1 MRVPLPR
8 PIKNPPLPLGGS
20 DREERSDG
28 ERVIGGKAESA
39 LLCFIAALAFLL
51 AASSAPAQTEE
62 AFFRGRTIHVIIGF
76 AAGGGF
82 NTYGQVLAAHMAQ
95 YIPGRP
101 TMIVENMPGAG
112 TAKAGQYI
120 YAVAPQDGT
129 TIGLLHQ
136 GLVANQVLGLQAADF
151 DVTKFNWIGR
161 MGTRLSVG
169 LVWHTAG
176 VRSLAEARQKE
187 VLLGGTAQATTSVMV
202 PTAINRLYGTKFK
215 VVEGYQSSG
224 EMYLAMERG
233 ETQGLGI
240 AGWLDL
246 TGARADW
253 VKDGKVFVLYSIAA
267 ERHADGPDVP
277 ALPELA
283 SNEDDRR
290 ILRLLA
296 STEDMG
302 RSFVAGPAVPRARVA
317 ALRAAFAQM
326 MRDPAFL
333 ADARAK
339 QLDIDFMAGDALQKM
354 VESVGA
360 FPAALAARAKEIV
373 KP

>member
-1 MRVPLPR
+1 M
-8 PIKNPPLPLGGS
+8 S
-20 DREERSDG
+20 
-28 ERVIGGKAESA
+28 AA
-39 LLCFIAALAFLL
+39 LLVLL
-51 AASSAPAQTEE
+51 SIPARAQTEE
-62 AFFRGRTIHVIIGF
+62 AFFRGRTVHVIIGF

-82 NTYGQVLAAHMAQ
+82 NTYGQVLAAHMGQ
-95 YIPGRP
+95 YIPGKP
-101 TMIVENMPGAG
+101 TLIVENMPGAG

-129 TIGLLHQ
+129 VIGLLHQ
-136 GLVANQVLGLQAADF
+136 GLVANQVLGLQAGEF
-151 DVTKFNWIGR
+151 DVTKFNWLGR
-161 MGTRLSVG
+161 VGTRLSVG

-176 VRSLAEARQKE
+176 VRTLEEARQKE
-187 VLLGGTAQATTSVMV
+187 VLLGATAQATTSVMV
-202 PTAINRLYGTKFK
+202 PTAINRLYGTRFK
-215 VVEGYQSSG
+215 IVEGYQSSA

-253 VKDGKVFVLYSIAA
+253 VRDGKVFVLYQIASA
-267 ERHADGPDVP
+267 RHADGPPVP

-283 SNEDDRR
+283 KSEDDRR
-290 ILRLLA
+290 ILMLLA

-302 RSFVAGPAVPRARVA
+302 RSFVTGPAVPKARVA
-317 ALRAAFAQM
+317 TLRAAFGKM
-326 MRDPAFL
+326 MQDPDFI
-333 ADARAK
+333 ADAKAK
-339 QLDIDFMAGDALQKM
+339 QLDVDFLAGEALQKL

-360 FPAALAARAKEIV
+360 FPPALAARAKEIV